1 MENHLF
7 PIKASNVSS
16 NTIAIDA
23 HHKFPQKIDQHCKV
37 LYNMVQ
43 CSSRLAAAFC
53 VVTLHNDI
61 IMSDGLHGLVGKL
74 FQKKINHLF
83 VEFLAKPLFFTGVCG
98 QDLANQGLFG
108 APNSTDLWSTWLTA
122 YYGGRNISQHRNIAS
137 WLHVE
142 GYESVGVFLE
152 NVCGCG
158 LKVFP
163 ISS

>member
-74 FQKKINHLF
+74 FQKKINHPFCRVPCEAVVFHRCLWPRSSQSGF
-83 VEFLAKPLFFTGVCG
+83 VWCA
-98 QDLANQGLFG
+98 Q
-108 APNSTDLWSTWLTA
+108 
-122 YYGGRNISQHRNIAS
+122 QHRS
-137 WLHVE
+137 
-142 GYESVGVFLE
+142 LE
-152 NVCGCG
+152 YLVNS
-158 LKVFP
+158 LLWRP
-163 ISS
+163 